1 MYTFIKG
8 MKLAD
13 YIFKRSWRLLCDF
26 FGERMASR
34 SSKGMKS

>member
-1 MYTFIKG
+1 MYTVIKG

-26 FGERMASR
+26 LG
-34 SSKGMKS
+34 KGWQVEAVRV